1 MKRLIALII
10 AIVMVFSLTSCG
22 PANTESK
29 AQSGSAAGDGKIN
42 TSASIKESDTKV
54 EDGLDLNGKTVTYAI
69 GVQLTDGMKRQIIAF
84 EKKYG
89 CTVETEYL
97 GFTDYVQLLGSKI
110 AAGNHYDIIQVE
122 GVRFPNIAIA
132 NFCEPLEDVISTA
145 DIGTAKEKSK
155 GGFDEELTNAFKW
168 NGHLY
173 AVVGVAGEFSP
184 QMMVMYYNKKY
195 VKEAG
200 AEDPRELY
208 EKGEWDFD
216 AFYRVGTQIRQALK
230 GKDVYMCDTQTLNRA
245 GYWNGAQA
253 VDESDRANPK
263 SNITNSAQINAFK
276 FAQQCAVGANAISWF
291 GDGGASKFI
300 EGKLAMF
307 SGFHFDLYQN
317 EEIGKNVEASN
328 AFGKKLDNLGMVP
341 CPMGPDNTDG
351 KQMVG
356 SWLYGIGAGTGTSD
370 PRIAMAFAK
379 FSTTYKQIN
388 TTKYKWSDDDQALI
402 DTITDGPKI
411 WNNGSYADGT
421 NYVYLEYA
429 KACYTIMQGD
439 DISQAVTKYDKTIQ
453 NCIDVAIAQQ

>member
-1 MKRLIALII
+1 MKRLLSFIVAII
-10 AIVMVFSLTSCG
+10 MTLTFAACG
-22 PANTESK
+22 STDTAGTDK
-29 AQSGSAAGDGKIN
+29 GSSTGTGGSIDTTA
-42 TSASIKESDTKV
+42 TIKEGDTKV
-54 EDGLDLNGKTVTYAI
+54 EDGLDLKGKTITYAI

-132 NFCEPLEDVISTA
+132 NFCEPLENVITTA
-145 DIGTAKEKSK
+145 DFGSAKDKSK

-173 AVVGVAGEFSP
+173 AVVGVTGEFSP
-184 QMMVMYYNKKY
+184 HMTVMYYNKKY
-195 VKEAG
+195 IKESG

-230 GKDVYMCDTQTLNRA
+230 GKDVYMSDTQSLNKA

-263 SNITNSAQINAFK
+263 SNITSSAQINAFK
-276 FAQQCAVGANAISWF
+276 FAQQCAVGTNAISWF
-291 GDGGASKFI
+291 GDGGSSKFF
-300 EGKLAMF
+300 EGKTATYF
-307 SGFHFDLYQN
+307 GFDFDLYQN
-317 EEIGKNVEASN
+317 VEIGKNVEASN
-328 AFGKKLDNLGMVP
+328 AFAKNMENLGMVP
-341 CPMGPDNTDG
+341 CPIGPDNTDG
-351 KQMVG
+351 KQLVG

-388 TTKYKWSDDDQALI
+388 TTKYKWSDEDQELLDA
-402 DTITDGPKI
+402 ITDGPKV

-429 KACYTIMQGD
+429 KACYSIMQGD
-439 DISQAVTKYDKTIQ
+439 DISQTVTKYDKTIQ
-453 NCIDVAIAQQ
+453 NCIDVAISQQ